1 MIRFL
6 HLSDLHYSETY
17 EKGNICFTRMMK
29 KMTSPLE
36 QIKRVFDNRE
46 KDYDFVAIT
55 GDICEY
61 GTEKEYAFIHDWLEK
76 YFGCPVIG
84 VSGNHEDKEAF
95 RHGFLGLEQLDPLY
109 QEYFFSELRVICL
122 DSSDEKH
129 NDGLISAESCC
140 LLKKSLLNKNIPTV
154 ILTHHHLID
163 GQFDMPPAEFSDEFR
178 NVIRESNIL
187 AILNGH
193 THHVHEGL
201 FEGKKC
207 YTAGSFSFVGE
218 VKEGKLYCYEH
229 ACGEEF
235 CYDDGNLTRIIIED
249 KSEVREIDSFVLCN

>member
-17 EKGNICFTRMMK
+17 EKGNICFTRMMR

-84 VSGNHEDKEAF
+84 VSGAVNTFSSELLKLILPMTLP
-95 RHGFLGLEQLDPLY
+95 LGL
-109 QEYFFSELRVICL
+109 S
-122 DSSDEKH
+122 
-129 NDGLISAESCC
+129 
-140 LLKKSLLNKNIPTV
+140 
-154 ILTHHHLID
+154 
-163 GQFDMPPAEFSDEFR
+163 
-178 NVIRESNIL
+178 
-187 AILNGH
+187 
-193 THHVHEGL
+193 
-201 FEGKKC
+201 
-207 YTAGSFSFVGE
+207 
-218 VKEGKLYCYEH
+218 
-229 ACGEEF
+229 
-235 CYDDGNLTRIIIED
+235 
-249 KSEVREIDSFVLCN
+249 